1 MSIDLRG
8 RSVISL
14 DDLTAEEIHYLLRLV
29 ADLKEEK
36 RNGTGLKQLSTR
48 NIALLCERDSI
59 HARAAFEVA
68 AYDQG
73 ANVTLIGPSTGHT
86 HYRVSVKDT
95 ARFLGRLYDIIGYI
109 GHSQSAVEEIARWA
123 RVPVL
128 NGMTDTSHPTQT
140 LADLVTM
147 QQCCDKPLNDMI
159 VAFLGDGCS
168 NVARSLAVASS
179 KLGIDL
185 RIVSPPSFW
194 PEASFIEKVTW
205 AARDSGG
212 RIAVLEQVGTGI
224 LGADFICTAPWFG
237 EGDVRWAERVRQL
250 APFAVREN
258 VMEATDNPQ
267 TKLMHSLPAWH
278 WREDEA
284 GARIAKRFGV
294 ECMEV
299 CDGVFESRSSVVFD
313 QAENR
318 MPAIKALLVATLA
331 DRTGRS
337 EPPV

>member
-1 MSIDLRG
+1 MSVDLRG
-8 RSVISL
+8 RSL
-14 DDLTAEEIHYLLRLV
+14 LTLGDLTPEEIHFLLRL
-29 ADLKEEK
+29 ATDLKEKK
-36 RNGTGLKQLSTR
+36 RIGTEVRQLSTK
-48 NIALLCERDSI
+48 NVALVCERDSI

-68 AYDQG
+68 AHDQG
-73 ANVTLIGPSTGHT
+73 ANVTLIGPSTGYTRHREST
-86 HYRVSVKDT
+86 KDN
-95 ARFLGRLYDIIGYI
+95 ARFLGRLYDAIGYI
-109 GHSQSAVEEIARWA
+109 GHSQAAVEEVAKWA
-123 RVPVL
+123 RVPVF
-128 NGMTDTSHPTQT
+128 NGMTDESHPMQT

-147 QQCCDKPLNDMI
+147 KQCSDKPLNDMI
-159 VAFLGDGCS
+159 VAFLGDGRS

-194 PEASFIEKVTW
+194 PEAPFVERVTSV
-205 AARDSGG
+205 ARDSGG
-212 RIAVLEQVGTGI
+212 QITVLEHVGTGI
-224 LGADFICTAPWFG
+224 LGADFICTAPWFA

-258 VMEATDNPQ
+258 VMEATDNPH

-278 WREDEA
+278 WREDGA

-299 CDGVFESRSSVVFD
+299 CDGVFESKSSIVFD

-318 MPAIKALLVATLA
+318 MPAIKALLLATLA
-331 DRTGRS
+331 D
-337 EPPV
+337 

>member
-8 RSVISL
+8 RSVLSL
-14 DDLTAEEIHYLLRLV
+14 DDLTADEIHYLLRL
-29 ADLKEEK
+29 AGTLKEE
-36 RNGTGLKQLSTR
+36 RRSGTELKQLSTR
-48 NIALLCERDSI
+48 NVVLLCEQDSI
-59 HARAAFEVA
+59 HTRAAFEVA

-73 ANVTLIGPSTGHT
+73 ANVTLIGPSAGHT
-86 HYRVSVKDT
+86 RYRESIKDT
-95 ARFLGRLYDIIGYI
+95 ARFLDRLYDAIGYI
-109 GHSQSAVEEIARWA
+109 GRSQSVVEEVAKWA
-123 RVPVL
+123 CVPVL
-128 NGMTDTSHPTQT
+128 NGGTDTSHPTQT

-147 QQCCDKPLNDMI
+147 QECSEKPLDGMI
-159 VAFLGDGCS
+159 VAFLGDGRS

-194 PEASFIEKVTW
+194 PEASFIENVTS

-212 RIAVLEQVGTGI
+212 RIAVLEHVGTGI

-237 EGDVRWAERVRQL
+237 DTDVRWAERVRQL

-278 WREDEA
+278 CREDEA

-299 CDGVFESRSSVVFD
+299 CDGVFESKSSIVFD

-318 MPAIKALLVATLA
+318 MHAAKALLVATLA
-331 DRTGRS
+331 DRRGPS
-337 EPPV
+337 EPPA

>member
-8 RSVISL
+8 RSVLTL
-14 DDLTAEEIHYLLRLV
+14 DDLTADEIHYLLRLV

-36 RNGTGLKQLSTR
+36 QTGIELKQLITK
-48 NIALLCERDSI
+48 NVVLLCERHSI

-68 AYDQG
+68 VYDQG

-86 HYRVSVKDT
+86 RDRESVKDK
-95 ARFLGRLYDIIGYI
+95 ARFLGRLYDAIGYI
-109 GHSQSAVEEIARWA
+109 GHSQSVVEEVAKWA
-123 RVPVL
+123 NVPVL
-128 NGMTDTSHPTQT
+128 NVMSDTSHPTQT

-147 QQCCDKPLNDMI
+147 QQCCKKPLNQMT
-159 VAFLGDGCS
+159 VAFLGDGRS

-179 KLGIDL
+179 KLGMDL
-185 RIVSPPSFW
+185 RIVSPPDLW
-194 PEASFIEKVTW
+194 PEATFIQGVTSV
-205 AARDSGG
+205 ARNSGG
-212 RIAVLEQVGTGI
+212 RITVLEHVGTGV
-224 LGADFICTAPWFG
+224 LGADFISTAPWFG

-284 GARIAKRFGV
+284 DVHISKRFGV

-299 CDGVFESRSSVVFD
+299 CDRVFESKSSIVFD

-318 MPAIKALLVATLA
+318 MPAIKALLLATLA
-331 DRTGRS
+331 H
-337 EPPV
+337 